1 MRKQLVL
8 KEAFLFLLEFFYYI
22 PAPVYYIIYL
32 HQYVIFF
39 QFFFFPLHTCT
50 SRVIAH
56 RLRHAKKVCY
66 YFYLHTC
73 TSMLF
78 FPRFFFPL
86 HTCTSRVIAHRLRH
100 AIFPNNNVPSESVRL
115 RESKK
120 KNLKDSIQK

>member
-32 HQYVIFF
+32 HQYVIFS
-39 QFFFFPLHTCT
+39 QFFF
-50 SRVIAH
+50 S
-56 RLRHAKKVCY
+56 
-66 YFYLHTC
+66 
-73 TSMLF
+73 
-78 FPRFFFPL
+78 PL

-120 KNLKDSIQK
+120 KNLKDSIQKWKIELSPVSPCDWGEFFFNFLDFFLKKCLQ